1 MKYTLYRNPT
11 LFDFI
16 EVCYALP
23 EDEREQFAT
32 LSGKPYDPNVV
43 AAQYFLRDC
52 PKWVLCADD
61 KPLCVAGF
69 DYVRPGVWQDWM
81 FSTPAAW
88 SPAHWRTVTKNV
100 RKVMDGML
108 VKDAH
113 RLQCISLKSRIQAH
127 KWYRVL
133 GLVLEGELEGYGI
146 NGENA
151 LVFKRMKEENDGR

>member
-23 EDEREQFAT
+23 ADEREQYEAF
-32 LSGKPYDPNVV
+32 SGRPYDPNVV
-43 AAQYFLRDC
+43 ATQFFLKDC

-61 KPLCVAGF
+61 KPIAVAGF
-69 DYVRPGVWQDWM
+69 VCIRPGVWEDWM

-88 SPAHWRTVTKNV
+88 DKHWRTVTKKV
-100 RKVMDGML
+100 REVMNGML

-133 GLVLEGELEGYGI
+133 GLVLEGELEGYGV

-151 LVFKRMKEENDGR
+151 LIFKRMKVEADG